1 MTLKQ
6 LTYFLKIAE
15 TGNLTKAAAELN
27 MSQPPLSYQLKL
39 LEDELGVSLFIREPH
54 SMKITD
60 EGILLRSRATQI
72 LSLVDRTVNELA
84 VFNENQKFM
93 VNIGTVT
100 SSGHNFLPKIIKSFK
115 KEHPLST
122 FNIYDGS
129 SMYLQELLHNAII
142 DIAILREP
150 FPVDQFESLRL
161 NSANLNPEYDNDY
174 FVAVGKEKFLSP
186 CTENDNCI
194 DLKDVLNMPLVVHRK
209 FEKILEHQAR
219 QIDMRVNN
227 LICKNDSV
235 PSSIEWTLSGA
246 CIAIMPFTSS
256 LLIGSNKLIVRK
268 IINPSFFSNMYI
280 VWRKDA
286 EFSMHTRAFLEKC
299 IEYLN

>member
-15 TGNLTKAAAELN
+15 TGNLTKAATELN

-60 EGILLRSRATQI
+60 EGVLLRNRSTQI

-235 PSSIEWTLSGA
+235 PSSIEWTLSGT